1 MRSVHHVVARQRISK
16 AAPTAALAV
25 SQRLEYSISLRT
37 HAKRSSSLRAFATS
51 TIVRRRQLIFSGAT
65 TSDTDHPSPTPSPP
79 NNTSPP
85 SPYYLETGYAIF
97 AKRHSRPFPPPF
109 LSTPSHSFSDPLTTH
124 QSTKLRSRRPQD
136 AEGRLIGGIT
146 NGDDAVIISGQGN
159 NFLAVGDGVGAWAQK
174 ERGHAAL
181 WSRLIVNYWA
191 AEVGELF
198 QRGGDGE
205 DEAMGGVVSGGGEG
219 TQKGAIGV
227 DDIDLVACLQRAFVR
242 TRESTGATGPMGVVP
257 PKKEDGNVGATQEGP
272 KLEET
277 HTGREEIMGTT
288 TASGAVLHHDE
299 GGRPVVVATTLGDS
313 MIFILRPDRGQ
324 GFDAGSEDEGESQG
338 ELIYKSKEQYHWF
351 DCPRQ
356 LGTNSPDTPNNNAIM
371 DKIAIEVGDVIV
383 VVSDGVTDNLFDT
396 EIVQKVCGAVKS
408 WEQGS
413 VEAKEGM
420 VWVAR
425 ELMNAA
431 REIAQDPNAESP
443 YMEKALDEG
452 ISAFGGKLDDISVVL
467 GVCRRREK

>member
-1 MRSVHHVVARQRISK
+1 MLLMRSVHHVVARRRLSK
-16 AAPTAALAV
+16 TALVAASGP
-25 SQRLEYSISLRT
+25 SQRLRPSISLPT
-37 HAKRSSSLRAFATS
+37 HATRSSCLRAFAT
-51 TIVRRRQLIFSGAT
+51 TPTLRRRQLIFSGAT
-65 TSDTDHPSPTPSPP
+65 TSDSDHPSPTPSQPADNTPP
-79 NNTSPP
+79 AS
-85 SPYYLETGYAIF
+85 SYYLETGYAIF
-97 AKRHSRPFPPPF
+97 AKRPSRPFPPPF

-198 QRGGDGE
+198 QRGGDGSE
-205 DEAMGGVVSGGGEG
+205 EG
-219 TQKGAIGV
+219 TQKGAVGV
-227 DDIDLVACLQRAFVR
+227 DDIDLIACLQRAFVR
-242 TRESTGATGPMGVVP
+242 TRESTGATAPMGVVP
-257 PKKEDGNVGATQEGP
+257 QKKEDGNAGATQEGP

-277 HTGREEIMGTT
+277 QTGREEIMGTT

-299 GGRPVVVATTLGDS
+299 GGRPVAIATTLGDS

-356 LGTNSPDTPNNNAIM
+356 LGTNSPDTPNNNAVM

-396 EIVQKVCGAVKS
+396 EIVQKVCRAVKS

-420 VWVAR
+420 IWVAR